1 MKKAL
6 VVVDMQNDFIT
17 GALANKEGEKIV
29 GKIAKYIEDFEG
41 DVIATMDTHGEDYG
55 ETQEGRKLPVPHCIK
70 GTDGHRIVPEI
81 ADALLQKG
89 LRGNGVVCTLPKP
102 TFGSTELYK
111 FLYGADEI
119 EFVGVC
125 TDICVIS
132 NAMITKAFFP
142 EAIIKVHK
150 DMCAGVTPESH
161 ENALK
166 AMAACQIEIV

>member
-1 MKKAL
+1 MRKAL

-17 GALANKEGEKIV
+17 GALANEEGQKIV
-29 GKIAKYIEDFEG
+29 GKIAKYIENFEG
-41 DVIATMDTHGEDYG
+41 DVIATMDTHGEDYNK
-55 ETQEGRKLPVPHCIK
+55 TQEGRKLPVPHCIK
-70 GTDGHRIVPEI
+70 GTDGHRIVPEV

-89 LRGNGVVCTLPKP
+89 LLGNGVVYTLPKP
-102 TFGSTELYK
+102 TFGSIELHK
-111 FLYGADEI
+111 FLYDIDEV

-132 NAMITKAFFP
+132 NAIITKAFFP
-142 EAIIKVHK
+142 EMTVRVYA
-150 DMCAGVTPESH
+150 DLCAGVTPESH